1 MQHFSCTR
9 QGHLWFTFTFTA
21 ELTSS
26 QLRCA
31 VSALPDVACAGAKD
45 SKQIFGKK
53 RSPKRKRTEARHRP
67 AVVVIK
73 PP

>member
-1 MQHFSCTR
+1 VQHFSCTR
-9 QGHLWFTFTFTA
+9 QGHLWNCSCYGFTFTCTA

-45 SKQIFGKK
+45 LKQIFGK
-53 RSPKRKRTEARHRP
+53 SEARSER
-67 AVVVIK
+67 K
-73 PP
+73 

>member
-9 QGHLWFTFTFTA
+9 QGHLWNCSCYGFTFTFTA

-45 SKQIFGKK
+45 SKQIFGKSEQA
-53 RSPKRKRTEARHRP
+53 RSERK
-67 AVVVIK
+67 
-73 PP
+73 